1 MNITVLTAGN
11 LPSGNGDA
19 RAGEVAPVN
28 TVAVAGKHTYK
39 KGYGAP
45 FLHHPGKT
53 GNKAY
58 IGKEPTRIEE

>member
-1 MNITVLTAGN
+1 MNNTVLTAGN

-19 RAGEVAPVN
+19 VPGEVDTVN
-28 TVAVAGKHTYK
+28 TVAVACKHTDK
-39 KGYGAP
+39 EGYGAP
-45 FLHHPGKT
+45 FLHHPGKP

>member
-1 MNITVLTAGN
+1 MNITVLTSGN

-19 RAGEVAPVN
+19 RAGEGTPVN

-53 GNKAY
+53 G
-58 IGKEPTRIEE
+58 